1 MNKTHQPELLCEGF
15 VFPESPRWHRGS
27 FYCTSIDE
35 GTIFKI
41 DEVGHK
47 SVVVKTDDWLS
58 GWVFIGPD
66 TDEIIL
72 TSAHKRK
79 LLRWDGT
86 GLCEVADLSGIATF
100 AINDMIRTADGTTFV
115 DAVNFEFGRV
125 TPADAPPS
133 PLIRVD
139 VEGNATVASD
149 LTAFPNG
156 LVITPDGKRLLVA
169 DSMLSCLH
177 QWDLTAGGSLSNH
190 RTFATIPG
198 AVMDGISLD
207 ADGGVW
213 VTAGHRGVFRV
224 LEGGEITDYID
235 MGSTGATACMLGG
248 ADGRTLL
255 ITASDSHDRKVIRK
269 NPSGRLFTVRVEIPG
284 AGLPSWY

>member
-1 MNKTHQPELLCEGF
+1 MTKTHQPELLCDGF

-35 GTIFKI
+35 GTVFKI
-41 DEVGHK
+41 DEVGNRTVHLK
-47 SVVVKTDDWLS
+47 IDDWLS
-58 GWVFIGPD
+58 GWVFVGPD

-72 TSAHKRK
+72 TSALQRK

-86 GLCEVADLSGIATF
+86 EPYEVADLSGIATY
-100 AINDMIRTADGTTFV
+100 AVNDLIRSADGTTFV
-115 DAVNFEFGRV
+115 GAVNFAFGKV
-125 TPADAPPS
+125 DPADMPMS
-133 PLIRVD
+133 PLIRID
-139 VEGNATVASD
+139 SEGNATVASD

-156 LVITPDGKRLLVA
+156 LVITPDGKRLIVA
-169 DSMLSCLH
+169 DSMLFCLH
-177 QWDLTAGGSLSNH
+177 QWDLAAGGTLSNH

-207 ADGGVW
+207 ANGGVW

-224 LEGGEITDYID
+224 LEGGEITDYVD
-235 MGSTGATACMLGG
+235 MGTTGATACMLGG
-248 ADGRTLL
+248 ADGQTLL
-255 ITASDSHDRKVIRK
+255 ITASDSHDRDVISK
-269 NPSGRLFTVRVEIPG
+269 NPSGRLFTVRVEVPG